1 MYFRNIKLL
10 LLVSFVLI
18 SCSNKEQNNIFDETS
33 FSYNLDFNNYDII
46 NSDSLSYQL
55 SIDILDTA
63 IQTIDMSIYSNSEI
77 YDNLSIVNIDS
88 NQIFNGKIPL
98 MDNKSFS
105 VSFSNNRNTI
115 INLDYTIPEKR
126 DISTT
131 LFFNNESNLKRHSF
145 LFEKDFIVSD
155 NFLYDEFE
163 KYSFSNREVIVL
175 CDIDNLSNQSIV
187 DIQRFLLNGGFL
199 VVFLSQ
205 NSEKNKDLIYSLG
218 YPEVKA
224 IRGSARNQF
233 FPIGDVDFVS
243 KDFSGTN
250 AIFSQSKIYRYIEL
264 SQNERQYSKISFS
277 NNDPLLIQK
286 DILDGKAFFITTKL
300 DKSWSNDDFNSA
312 LSDIIDRI
320 FFQRMISNAY

>member
-88 NQIFNGKIPL
+88 NQMFNGKIVL
-98 MDNKSFS
+98 MNNKSFS

-115 INLDYTIPEKR
+115 INLDYIIPEKR
-126 DISTT
+126 DINTT
-131 LFFNNESNLKRHSF
+131 LFFNNESNFKRHSF
-145 LFEKDFIVSD
+145 LFEKDFINTD
-155 NFLYDEFE
+155 RFLYDEFK
-163 KYSFSNREVIVL
+163 KYSFSDREVIVL

-300 DKSWSNDDFNSA
+300 DKNWSNDDFNSA

>member
-10 LLVSFVLI
+10 LFVSFVLI

-46 NSDSLSYQL
+46 NGDSLSYQL
-55 SIDILDTA
+55 SIDILDPT
-63 IQTIDMSIYSNSEI
+63 IKTIDMSIYSNSEI
-77 YDNLSIVNIDS
+77 YDNFSIVNIDS
-88 NQIFNGKIPL
+88 NQMFNGKIAL
-98 MDNKSFS
+98 MNNKSFS

-115 INLDYTIPEKR
+115 INLDYIIPEKR
-126 DISTT
+126 DINTT
-131 LFFNNESNLKRHSF
+131 LFFNNESNFKRHSF
-145 LFEKDFIVSD
+145 LFEKDFINTD
-155 NFLYDEFE
+155 RFLYDEFK
-163 KYSFSNREVIVL
+163 KYSFSDREVIVL

-233 FPIGDVDFVS
+233 FPIGDIDFVS

>member
-46 NSDSLSYQL
+46 NGDSLSYQL
-55 SIDILDTA
+55 SIDILDPT
-63 IQTIDMSIYSNSEI
+63 IKTIDMSIYSNSEI

-88 NQIFNGKIPL
+88 NQMFNGKIAL
-98 MDNKSFS
+98 MNNKSFS

-115 INLDYTIPEKR
+115 INLDYIIPEKR
-126 DISTT
+126 DINTT
-131 LFFNNESNLKRHSF
+131 LFFNNESNFKRHSF
-145 LFEKDFIVSD
+145 LFEKDFINTD
-155 NFLYDEFE
+155 RFLYDEFK
-163 KYSFSNREVIVL
+163 KYSFSDREVIVL

>member
-1 MYFRNIKLL
+1 MYFRSIKLL

-175 CDIDNLSNQSIV
+175 CEIDNLSNQSIV
-187 DIQRFLLNGGFL
+187 EIQKFLLNGGFL

-205 NSEKNKDLIYSLG
+205 NFEKNKDLIYSLG
-218 YPEVKA
+218 YPETKA

-233 FPIGDVDFVS
+233 FPIENIDFVS
-243 KDFSGTN
+243 KDFSGAN
-250 AIFSQSKIYRYIEL
+250 PIFSQSEIYRYIEL
-264 SQNERQYSKISFS
+264 SQNERQYSNISFS

-300 DKSWSNDDFNSA
+300 DKNWSNDDFNSA
-312 LSDIIDRI
+312 LSDIIDRV
-320 FFQRMISNAY
+320 FFQRMISNEY

>member
-55 SIDILDTA
+55 SIDILDPA

-155 NFLYDEFE
+155 NFLYDKFE

-175 CDIDNLSNQSIV
+175 CEIDNLSNQSIV
-187 DIQRFLLNGGFL
+187 EIQKFLLNGGFL

-205 NSEKNKDLIYSLG
+205 NFEKNKDLIYSLG
-218 YPEVKA
+218 YPETKA

-233 FPIGDVDFVS
+233 FPIENIDFVS
-243 KDFSGTN
+243 KDFSGAN
-250 AIFSQSKIYRYIEL
+250 PIFSQSEIYRYIEL
-264 SQNERQYSKISFS
+264 SQNERQYSNISFS

-300 DKSWSNDDFNSA
+300 DKNWSNDDFNSA
-312 LSDIIDRI
+312 LSDIIDRV
-320 FFQRMISNAY
+320 FFQRMISNEY

>member
-1 MYFRNIKLL
+1 MYCRNIILL
-10 LLVSFVLI
+10 LFASFILI
-18 SCSNKEQNNIFDETS
+18 SCSNKEQNNIFDESS
-33 FSYNLDFNNYDII
+33 FSYELDFNNYDIM

-55 SIDILDTA
+55 SIDILDPKM
-63 IQTIDMSIYSNSEI
+63 QTIDMSIHNNSEI
-77 YDNLSIVNIDS
+77 YEHLSIVNIDS
-88 NQIFNGKIPL
+88 NQIFSGKISL

-145 LFEKDFIVSD
+145 LFEKDFINSD
-155 NFLYDEFE
+155 SFLYDEFE
-163 KYSFSNREVIVL
+163 KYSFSDREVIVL

-205 NSEKNKDLIYSLG
+205 NFEKNKDLIYSLG
-218 YPEVKA
+218 YPEIKA

-233 FPIGDVDFVS
+233 FPIEDINFVS
-243 KDFSGTN
+243 KDFSGNNTLFN
-250 AIFSQSKIYRYIEL
+250 QSRIYRYIEL
-264 SQNERQYSKISFS
+264 SQNERQYSNISFS

-300 DKSWSNDDFNSA
+300 DKSWSNDDFHLA
-312 LSDIIDRI
+312 LSDIVDRI
-320 FFQRMISNAY
+320 FFQIMISNAY

>member
-1 MYFRNIKLL
+1 M
-10 LLVSFVLI
+10 I

-46 NSDSLSYQL
+46 NGDSLSYQL
-55 SIDILDTA
+55 SIDILDPT
-63 IQTIDMSIYSNSEI
+63 IKTIDMSIYSNSEI

-88 NQIFNGKIPL
+88 NQMFNGKIAL
-98 MDNKSFS
+98 MNNKSFS

-115 INLDYTIPEKR
+115 INLDYVIPEKR
-126 DISTT
+126 DINTT
-131 LFFNNESNLKRHSF
+131 LFFNNESNFKRHSF
-145 LFEKDFIVSD
+145 LFEKDFINTD
-155 NFLYDEFE
+155 RFLYDEFK
-163 KYSFSNREVIVL
+163 KYSFSDREVIVL

-233 FPIGDVDFVS
+233 FPIGDIDFVS

-264 SQNERQYSKISFS
+264 SQNERQYSNISFS

-300 DKSWSNDDFNSA
+300 DKNWSNDDFNSA
-312 LSDIIDRI
+312 LSDIIDRV
-320 FFQRMISNAY
+320 FFQRMISNEY

>member
-1 MYFRNIKLL
+1 MCIGD
-10 LLVSFVLI
+10 S
-18 SCSNKEQNNIFDETS
+18 
-33 FSYNLDFNNYDII
+33 SYNLDFNNYDII
-46 NSDSLSYQL
+46 NGDSLSYQL
-55 SIDILDTA
+55 SIDILDPT
-63 IQTIDMSIYSNSEI
+63 IKTIDMSIYSNSEI

-88 NQIFNGKIPL
+88 NQMFNGKIAL
-98 MDNKSFS
+98 MNNKSFS

-115 INLDYTIPEKR
+115 INLDYIIPEKR
-126 DISTT
+126 DINTT
-131 LFFNNESNLKRHSF
+131 LFFNNESNFKRHSF
-145 LFEKDFIVSD
+145 LFEKDFINTD
-155 NFLYDEFE
+155 RFLYDEFK
-163 KYSFSNREVIVL
+163 KYSFSDREVIVL

-320 FFQRMISNAY
+320 FFQKMISNVY

>member
-63 IQTIDMSIYSNSEI
+63 IQTIDMSIYSNSEV

-88 NQIFNGKIPL
+88 NQIFNGKITL

-175 CDIDNLSNQSIV
+175 CEIDNLSNQSIV
-187 DIQRFLLNGGFL
+187 EIQKFLLNGGFL

-205 NSEKNKDLIYSLG
+205 NFEKNKDLIYSLG
-218 YPEVKA
+218 YPETKA

-233 FPIGDVDFVS
+233 FPIENIDFVS
-243 KDFSGTN
+243 KDFSGAN
-250 AIFSQSKIYRYIEL
+250 PIFSQSEIYRYIEL
-264 SQNERQYSKISFS
+264 SKKERQYSNISFS

-300 DKSWSNDDFNSA
+300 DKNWSNNDFYPA

-320 FFQRMISNAY
+320 FFQKMISNAY

>member
-1 MYFRNIKLL
+1 M
-10 LLVSFVLI
+10 I

-46 NSDSLSYQL
+46 NGDSLSYQL
-55 SIDILDTA
+55 SIDILDPT
-63 IQTIDMSIYSNSEI
+63 IKTIDMSIYSNSEI

-88 NQIFNGKIPL
+88 NQMFNGKIAL
-98 MDNKSFS
+98 MNNKSFS

-115 INLDYTIPEKR
+115 INLDYVIPEKR
-126 DISTT
+126 DINTT
-131 LFFNNESNLKRHSF
+131 LFFNNESNFKRHSF
-145 LFEKDFIVSD
+145 LFEKDFINTD
-155 NFLYDEFE
+155 RFLYDEFK
-163 KYSFSNREVIVL
+163 KYSFSDREVIVL

-233 FPIGDVDFVS
+233 FPIGDIDFVS

>member
-126 DISTT
+126 DINTT
-131 LFFNNESNLKRHSF
+131 LFFNNESNFKRHSF
-145 LFEKDFIVSD
+145 LFEKDFINTD
-155 NFLYDEFE
+155 RFLYDEFK
-163 KYSFSNREVIVL
+163 KYSFSDREVIVL

-233 FPIGDVDFVS
+233 FPIEDINFVS
-243 KDFSGTN
+243 KDFSGNNTLFN
-250 AIFSQSKIYRYIEL
+250 QSKIYRYIEL
-264 SQNERQYSKISFS
+264 SQNERQYSNISFS

-300 DKSWSNDDFNSA
+300 DKNWSNDDFNSA

-320 FFQRMISNAY
+320 FFQKIISNAY